1 MIERDMLKE
10 YAAGFGVTLDTAQ
23 LDAFDR
29 YAALLVEWNAK
40 MNLTA
45 ITEPQEIVIKHFV
58 DSLSLLSLCPIPQG
72 ARLVDV
78 GTGAG
83 FPSVPLKI
91 ARPDLHLTLL
101 DSLNKRITFL
111 QELSQS
117 LGQDNECIHARA
129 EEVGRSPVYR
139 EKYDMAVS
147 RAVARL
153 YELSE
158 YCLPFVRAGG
168 IFAAYKG
175 NDCDKECAEAG
186 RAVHLLGGEL
196 KAVKRLGLPD
206 GSGRAIVLIKKRS
219 QTSTKYPRPHSK
231 IAKNP
236 LV

>member
-1 MIERDMLKE
+1 MIDQDMLKE

-29 YAALLVEWNAK
+29 YAALLVEWNKK

-45 ITEPQEIVIKHFV
+45 ITEPREIVVKHFI
-58 DSLSLLSLCPIPQG
+58 DSLSLLSVYSIPQG

-91 ARPDLHLTLL
+91 ARPDLNLTLL

-111 QELSQS
+111 QTVSEA

-129 EEVGRSPVYR
+129 EEVGRGPDHR
-139 EKYDMAVS
+139 EKYDVAVS

-158 YCLPFVRAGG
+158 YCLPFVRIGG

-175 NDCDKECAEAG
+175 NDCDKECVEA
-186 RAVHLLGGEL
+186 RNAVHLLGGVKE
-196 KAVKRLGLPD
+196 AVKRLQLPD

-219 QTSTKYPRPHSK
+219 QTSTKYPRPHVK

>member
-29 YAALLVEWNAK
+29 YAALLVEWNVK

-78 GTGAG
+78 G
-83 FPSVPLKI
+83 I

-129 EEVGRSPVYR
+129 EEAGRSPVYR

-158 YCLPFVRAGG
+158 YCLPFVRVEG

-175 NDCDKECAEAG
+175 NDCDKECAESG

-219 QTSTKYPRPHSK
+219 QTSTKYPRPHAK